1 MIIGLTG
8 GISSGKS
15 TVSSYLSEL
24 GAAVIDSDK
33 IAHNVLKD
41 PFAYNSIISKFGSS
55 ILDDNAMI
63 NRSYLGE
70 IVFNNPDKRKELEK
84 ITHPLIIS
92 KIHKKIEEYL
102 KKNRI
107 IILDAPLLFEANLD
121 KIVDQTW
128 VVYVDKN
135 TQIQRLMNR
144 NNLNYKE
151 AKIRIESQLSLEEKR
166 LKADVVINNTGS
178 IEALKADVLT
188 KWRDFDEN

>member
-8 GISSGKS
+8 GIASGKS

-41 PFAYNSIISKFGSS
+41 PIAYNRIISEFGSN

-63 NRSYLGE
+63 NRSNLGK
-70 IVFNNPDKRKELEK
+70 IIFNNPDKRKELEK

-92 KIHKKIEEYL
+92 KIHKKIEDFQ

-107 IILDAPLLFEANLD
+107 VILDAPLLFEANLD
-121 KIVDQTW
+121 KIVDKTW
-128 VVYVDKN
+128 VVYVDNK
-135 TQIQRLMNR
+135 TQIKRLMNR

-151 AKIRIESQLSLEEKR
+151 AKKRIDSQLSLEKKR
-166 LKADVVINNTGS
+166 IMADVVINNTGS
-178 IEALKADVLT
+178 IEALKADVLR
-188 KWRDFDEN
+188 KWRDFYEN

>member
-8 GISSGKS
+8 GIASGKS

-24 GAAVIDSDK
+24 GAAIIDSDK
-33 IAHNVLKD
+33 IAHSVLKD
-41 PFAYNSIISKFGSS
+41 PFAYNRIVSKFGSN

-70 IVFNNPDKRKELEK
+70 IVFNNPGKRKELEK

-92 KIHKKIEEYL
+92 KIHKKIEEFQ

-107 IILDAPLLFEANLD
+107 VILDAPLLFEVNLD

-128 VVYVDKN
+128 VVYVDKK
-135 TQIQRLMNR
+135 TQIKRLMNR
-144 NNLNYKE
+144 NDLSYEE
-151 AKIRIESQLSLEEKR
+151 AKTRIESQLSLETKR
-166 LKADVVINNTGS
+166 LMADVVINNTGS
-178 IEALKADVLT
+178 IEALKADVLR
-188 KWRDFDEN
+188 KWRDFYEN